1 MPASNGETLP
11 WKLLHQLAPGKLR
24 ISSDGVLPT
33 SRFPDIESSHVP
45 TSPKHSAP
53 IGHSSTPGF
62 SIAET
67 AFIIFFWY
75 LSSAVGNNLNKEI
88 LSETVFPF
96 PVTITLSQFGF
107 VVFFSMI
114 RFAYF
119 GIERQRIDRQM
130 LIKLIVPLCISQ
142 VFAHLFTEI
151 AVQRIPVSF
160 VHTVKASSPLFAIL
174 LTFYYRFSEQYSV
187 LLVLSIVLTM
197 SGVALSS
204 LNEANFNLLGFCA
217 ALASTLI
224 FCWQNA
230 FSKKIFVDK
239 QLDHHNLLFY
249 TSFSAFCF
257 LFPFWLAIDLPKIL
271 VRESV
276 WLLFSRDAVFNT
288 LSMFFLY
295 GVCYFGQNITAFT
308 FMTRVTP
315 LTYTLWNTF
324 KRIFVIVSSI
334 HHFGNQVPPL
344 NVAGIAMATI
354 GVALYNKAKY
364 DLHSRR

>member
-257 LFPFWLAIDLPKIL
+257 LVRSALASLFAVAVVCSFGGL
-271 VRESV
+271 VWGGCPR
-276 WLLFSRDAVFNT
+276 LLTPCSFRFGWRSIYRKSLCASPSGSCSLAMRFST
-288 LSMFFLY
+288 LSP
-295 GVCYFGQNITAFT
+295 CSSSTASVILA
-308 FMTRVTP
+308 R
-315 LTYTLWNTF
+315 TL
-324 KRIFVIVSSI
+324 RR
-334 HHFGNQVPPL
+334 
-344 NVAGIAMATI
+344 
-354 GVALYNKAKY
+354 
-364 DLHSRR
+364 SRS